1 MEKKRYYKKKGGE
14 AHVGREWDSD
24 ESSTDSSSDEDIAN
38 IAINKGLLFPNV
50 GHKCLMAKES
60 KKKKVHS
67 IDTPKYTTS
76 DDEGS
81 SSDNED
87 DLTSLFANLTKDQ
100 KRTINEL
107 IETINEKDDLL
118 ECQEDLLIKENK
130 KFVKL
135 KNAYALEVE
144 KCENYLKSLTC
155 AMIQFPV
162 LELKMLV

>member
-1 MEKKRYYKKKGGE
+1 
-14 AHVGREWDSD
+14 
-24 ESSTDSSSDEDIAN
+24 
-38 IAINKGLLFPNV
+38 
-50 GHKCLMAKES
+50 MAKDG
-60 KKKKVHS
+60 KKKVHS
-67 IDTPKYTTS
+67 RDTPKYTTF

-81 SSDNED
+81 FSDNED

-100 KRTINEL
+100 KKKINEL

-118 ECQEDLLIKENK
+118 ECQEDLLVKENK

-144 KCENYLKSLTC
+144 KMKIYLKSLIF